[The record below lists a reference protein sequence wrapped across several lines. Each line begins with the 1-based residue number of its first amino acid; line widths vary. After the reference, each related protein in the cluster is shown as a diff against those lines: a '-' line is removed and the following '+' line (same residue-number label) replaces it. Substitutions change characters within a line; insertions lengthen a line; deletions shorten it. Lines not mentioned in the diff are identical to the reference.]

1 MRDPRLIEFAKQMRR
16 EMTEPEKRLW
26 YALRAKRFDGVKF
39 RKQKVIGRYIAD
51 FSSREPMLVIE
62 VDGDSHDWQHDY
74 DAVRTSYL
82 EGQGYKVIRFWNS
95 DVMQNLEGV
104 LNEIASHLRPPPLP
118 GASRLSLSPEG
129 ERVK

>member
-104 LNEIASHLRPPPLP
+104 LTEIASHLRSPPLP